1 MSSVEPERGGRATVL
16 VNLSWMVPGVVG
28 GSEDSM
34 TDALRGIA
42 AAAPDDLQL
51 RLAVLEP
58 FAAAHPDLADAF
70 ELEVLALD
78 GANKARRVL
87 AEQTWLARTARRCGA
102 EVVHHAGGTVPLTH
116 PGRVVLTIQD
126 LQPLDMPRNF
136 SVVKRSYLRTMLG
149 RSARA
154 ADVVQVPSDFT
165 RDRVVDLLGVDP
177 DRVHVVAWA
186 ARRPAPDTS
195 IDLPAARAA
204 GVVPDVPYL
213 LYPAITYPHKNHRIL
228 LEAFARLRGDA
239 GGSVLV
245 LTGGAA
251 GAEAEVAER
260 IDGLGLTERVW
271 RTGRVTQA
279 RLDALYAGASAVV
292 VPSRY
297 EGFGL
302 PALEAMQRGCPVAV
316 ARAGSLPE
324 VVGEESLV
332 DPDDVTAWTD
342 AMQALL
348 SMSDA
353 ERSARVARG
362 HELAD
367 RFTPSRTAEG
377 LLAAYR
383 SVLSGARS
391 SS

>member
-1 MSSVEPERGGRATVL
+1 MSIASPSEPATVL
-16 VNLSWMVPGVVG
+16 VNLLWLVPGVVG
-28 GSEDSM
+28 GSEDSL

-42 AAAPDDLQL
+42 AIAPDDLRL

-70 ELEVLALD
+70 PLEVLADD
-78 GANKARRVL
+78 GTNKARRVL
-87 AEQTWLARTARRCGA
+87 AEQTWLARTARRIDA
-102 EVVHHAGGTVPLTH
+102 RVVHHAGGTVPLAH

-126 LQPLDMPRNF
+126 LQPLDLPRNF
-136 SVVKRSYLRTMLG
+136 SLAKRSYLATMLG

-154 ADVVQVPSDFT
+154 AAVVQVPSEFT
-165 RDRVVDLLGVDP
+165 RERVVALLGVDP
-177 DRVHVVAWA
+177 GRVRVVPWST
-186 ARRPAPDTS
+186 RPPADDGS
-195 IDLPAARAA
+195 IDLSAARDA

-213 LYPAITYPHKNHRIL
+213 LYPAITYPHKHHRIL
-228 LEAFARLRGDA
+228 LDAAARLQGPGA
-239 GGSVLV
+239 ESVLV

-251 GAEAEVAER
+251 GAEPEVAER
-260 IDGLGLTERVW
+260 IDALGLTDRVW
-271 RTGRVTQA
+271 RTGRVSTE
-279 RLDALYAGASAVV
+279 RLDALYAGASGVL

-316 ARAGSLPE
+316 ARSGSLPE

-342 AMQALL
+342 AMQSLL
-348 SMSDA
+348 SMSEAD
-353 ERSARVARG
+353 RSARVARG
-362 HELAD
+362 HELAA
-367 RFTPSRTAEG
+367 RFGRERTAEG
-377 LLAAYR
+377 LLDAYR
-383 SVLSGARS
+383 SALARPPS

>member
-1 MSSVEPERGGRATVL
+1 MSVDSPSEPATVL
-16 VNLSWMVPGVVG
+16 VNLLWLVPGVVG
-28 GSEDSM
+28 GSEDSL

-42 AAAPDDLQL
+42 ATAPDDLQL

-70 ELEVLALD
+70 PLEVLADD
-78 GANKARRVL
+78 GTNKARRVL
-87 AEQTWLARTARRCGA
+87 AEQTWLVRTARRLDA
-102 EVVHHAGGTVPLTH
+102 RVVHHAGGTVPIAH

-126 LQPLDMPRNF
+126 LQPLDLPRNF
-136 SVVKRSYLRTMLG
+136 SLAKRSYLTTMLG

-154 ADVVQVPSDFT
+154 ADVVQVPSEFT
-165 RDRVVDLLGVDP
+165 RERVVALLGVDP
-177 DRVHVVAWA
+177 GRVCVVPWST
-186 ARRPAPDTS
+186 RPPADDGP
-195 IDLPAARAA
+195 IDLSAARAG

-213 LYPAITYPHKNHRIL
+213 LYPAITYPHKNHRVL
-228 LEAFARLRGDA
+228 LDAAARLEGVGA
-239 GGSVLV
+239 ESVLV

-251 GAEAEVAER
+251 GAEPEVAER
-260 IDGLGLTERVW
+260 IDALGLTDRVW
-271 RTGRVTQA
+271 RTGRVSA
-279 RLDALYAGASAVV
+279 ERLDALYAGACGVL

-316 ARAGSLPE
+316 ARSGSLPE

-342 AMQALL
+342 AMQSLL
-348 SMSDA
+348 SMSEAD
-353 ERSARVARG
+353 RSARVARG
-362 HELAD
+362 HELAA
-367 RFTPSRTAEG
+367 RFGRERTAAG
-377 LLAAYR
+377 LLDAYR
-383 SVLSGARS
+383 SALARPPS